1 MFFNLKVYYP
11 KARGIYAI
19 LKGTYSGQFMVF
31 IKENIDEYVFL
42 TLPDKK
48 IQRVPADA
56 FRRGM
61 SNSII
66 EYIEKLP
73 KKVYQVVEKEFL
85 NINKTD
91 GLCRAKENNK
101 PNKRSISRA

>member
-11 KARGIYAI
+11 KARGISAI

-66 EYIEKLP
+66 EYIEK
-73 KKVYQVVEKEFL
+73 
-85 NINKTD
+85 
-91 GLCRAKENNK
+91 
-101 PNKRSISRA
+101 